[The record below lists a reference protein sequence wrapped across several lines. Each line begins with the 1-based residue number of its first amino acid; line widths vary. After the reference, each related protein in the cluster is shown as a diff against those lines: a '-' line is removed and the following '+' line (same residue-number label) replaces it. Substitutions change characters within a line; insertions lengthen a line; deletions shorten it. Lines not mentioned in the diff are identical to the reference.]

1 MADTKEIYAGGK
13 PAAEIRFA
21 GAAESADGTWDAST
35 QECWDAYAGSRRVW
49 HKDKTVENCW
59 VKYGLATDDTDTGT
73 VVVDMHSVPEGKSGV
88 LPAATDWQGRV
99 FPAAGGGLK
108 PLAWRG
114 PIANTAFWDEL
125 REYIGAHDIDCT
137 PGDGGTEL
145 RAGWFRGS
153 NFTGDLTVNLAGE
166 SPYWT
171 FADLFSGMDIG
182 RLTIRFKGG
191 GVQVSSM
198 FGFFRG
204 LSADSIDVIGPGG
217 ESEVGTTGTRHFLAY
232 DLSAV
237 CENARLRGEFP
248 DFVDWSVRQSVE
260 GAACTRMGYAFTQ
273 CGTVTAIAPRAGV
286 ERDDD
291 GNTIRIAPMADQ
303 AFENCRSLA
312 SIGPVLDF
320 GAVYNKPGSENSPGG
335 GAYRTFAGCAAL
347 ADVRIRNLNA
357 GLWCFDDD
365 AYAGNM
371 PSLDAASVEYLIANL
386 TDLSG
391 GGADGVSTPSNNFL
405 SEAWAATWV
414 ATAEGRTLSAMRQA
428 RRLPPTWPDYFLT
441 TAAAVD
447 MEVAVSGLQEGDRL
461 EWGTGSSAP
470 AKSDASITADG
481 DYTLRSP
488 GGATY
493 GLRLYNDGIGD
504 NSYYDDA
511 AHPVVVTLKRPYVP
525 GAAMGSAGTLYC
537 PAEWDGKVTQEMVNA
552 AAARGWAVYIGGELR
567 EPQDGPEAALVDAW
581 IFGGHT
587 NSEEPAEIPGEKGTA
602 LQCHNFA
609 WTDGSGFG
617 SGDNA
622 GYLLTDGVDD
632 YMDTTEGWPLLRNS
646 DFTVLW
652 RGGFTAYDK
661 AQTLFIYTGDCCGVE
676 YSAATGMLKLYSFGF
691 AINADKGLMREV
703 NAYTPTEFNGKALQR
718 GGKTDT
724 TAYKLTVGAD
734 RSHTGNGQARLA
746 WMAFYDRT
754 LTAEEAETE
763 TARLDALWRERSD
776 TGGRVLQSLV
786 LRYDPGEQGCT
797 NESMAENPVL
807 RDLSGNGHDAQ
818 CQNFAWAGMS
828 GIGGYP
834 FAEIYS
840 DPADDSAAKLRYEAS
855 EDRSSVK
862 VTGYAGDPAN
872 VALIWFRIV
881 SAGEEYDYRIRIS
894 GLDAANAG
902 HPESKI
908 VVDSALTSSA
918 DYVSF
923 DTDGEYRIQGTARE
937 GTAYVGVRLYCKRL
951 AIDAPITIEQLPLYP
966 GGVVGDG
973 VDDKVVAGALQATIG
988 TIMAKVDEIKWDW
1001 GRMLFATLTGIPG
1014 RIYCFKENSAGMV
1027 MTGDPRVETP
1037 IDGGWIVYRRDPEAI
1052 DAEWL
1057 TLLTGSRSADYAV
1070 GAALYKFMLFDRSL
1084 TDEEIEWVK
1093 ENM

>member
-59 VKYGLATDDTDTGT
+59 VKYGLATDDTDT

-125 REYIGAHDIDCT
+125 REYIGSHDIDCT
-137 PGDGGTEL
+137 PGDGATEL
-145 RAGWFRGS
+145 RGNWFAGS
-153 NFTGDLTVNLAGE
+153 NFTGDLAVNLAGE

-182 RLTIRFKGG
+182 RLTIRFKGA

-198 FGFFRG
+198 VGFFRG
-204 LSADSIDVIGPGG
+204 LSADSIDVTGPGG

-291 GNTIRIAPMADQ
+291 GNTIKMAPMADQ

-320 GAVYNKPGSENSPGG
+320 GAVYNKPGRENAPGG
-335 GAYRTFAGCAAL
+335 GAYRTFAGCTAL
-347 ADVRIRNLNA
+347 ADARIRNLNA
-357 GLWCFDDD
+357 GLWRFDDD
-365 AYAGNM
+365 TYAGNM
-371 PSLDAASVEYLIANL
+371 PSLDAASVEYLLANL

-391 GGADGVSTPSNNFL
+391 GGTDGVSTPSNNFL

-461 EWGTGSSAP
+461 EWGTGPTAP
-470 AKSDASITADG
+470 AKSDASITSDG

-493 GLRLYNDGIGD
+493 GLRLYNDGIED
-504 NSYYDDA
+504 NAYHDDA

-552 AAARGWAVYIGGELR
+552 AAARGWAVYVGGELR
-567 EPQDGPEAALVDAW
+567 EPQETAETALVDAW
-581 IFGGHT
+581 IFGGHS

-602 LQCHNFA
+602 LVCHNFA

-617 SGDNA
+617 SGDDA

-632 YMDTTEGWPLLRNS
+632 YMETAEGAFPAIN
-646 DFTVLW
+646 DFTVLF
-652 RGGFTAYDK
+652 RGELLNLDAWQATLLLSDNEVFGLVTYASNLMAYFP
-661 AQTLFIYTGDCCGVE
+661 QGGIYMGTGYDFPETSV
-676 YSAATGMLKLYSFGF
+676 YDT
-691 AINADKGLMREV
+691 RQ
-703 NAYTPTEFNGKALQR
+703 FNGAAEGR
-718 GGKTDT
+718 GTYYKTTDRFSIGATINRDSGKI
-724 TAYKLTVGAD
+724 ASY
-734 RSHTGNGQARLA
+734 GQVRLA
-746 WMAFYDRT
+746 WLALYDRT
-754 LTAEEAETE
+754 LTAEEAGTE
-763 TARLDALWRERSD
+763 TARLDALWRERMD
-776 TGGRVLQSLV
+776 TG
-786 LRYDPGEQGCT
+786 
-797 NESMAENPVL
+797 
-807 RDLSGNGHDAQ
+807 
-818 CQNFAWAGMS
+818 
-828 GIGGYP
+828 
-834 FAEIYS
+834 
-840 DPADDSAAKLRYEAS
+840 
-855 EDRSSVK
+855 
-862 VTGYAGDPAN
+862 
-872 VALIWFRIV
+872 
-881 SAGEEYDYRIRIS
+881 
-894 GLDAANAG
+894 
-902 HPESKI
+902 
-908 VVDSALTSSA
+908 
-918 DYVSF
+918 
-923 DTDGEYRIQGTARE
+923 
-937 GTAYVGVRLYCKRL
+937 
-951 AIDAPITIEQLPLYP
+951 
-966 GGVVGDG
+966 
-973 VDDKVVAGALQATIG
+973 
-988 TIMAKVDEIKWDW
+988 
-1001 GRMLFATLTGIPG
+1001 
-1014 RIYCFKENSAGMV
+1014 
-1027 MTGDPRVETP
+1027 
-1037 IDGGWIVYRRDPEAI
+1037 
-1052 DAEWL
+1052 
-1057 TLLTGSRSADYAV
+1057 
-1070 GAALYKFMLFDRSL
+1070 SL

>member
-137 PGDGGTEL
+137 PGDGSTEL
-145 RAGWFRGS
+145 RGNWFRGS

-204 LSADSIDVIGPGG
+204 LSADSIDVAGPGG

-357 GLWCFDDD
+357 GLWRFDDD

-371 PSLDAASVEYLIANL
+371 PSLDAASVEYLLANL
-386 TDLSG
+386 PDLSG

-552 AAARGWAVYIGGELR
+552 AAARGWAVYVGGELR
-567 EPQDGPEAALVDAW
+567 EPQDGPQSALVDAW

-632 YMDTTEGWPLLRNS
+632 YMDTAEGWPLLRNS

-676 YSAATGMLKLYSFGF
+676 YSAATAMLKLYSFGF

-734 RSHTGNGQARLA
+734 RYHTGNGQARLA

-776 TGGRVLQSLV
+776 TGSRVLQSLV

-807 RDLSGNGHDAQ
+807 RDLSGNGHDAV
-818 CQNFAWAGMS
+818 CHNFAWAGMS
-828 GIGGYP
+828 GIGGYG
-834 FAEIYS
+834 I
-840 DPADDSAAKLRYEAS
+840 DAS
-855 EDRSSVK
+855 EIKSSDNSLYNVLNNGNEITVSCTDENLNLK
-862 VTGYAGDPAN
+862 AGVGFAYYKKSLLSEELTLHAGAYGLGIMEVN
-872 VALIWFRIV
+872 ASGSYIVLFRINPNETATFH
-881 SAGEEYDYRIRIS
+881 SSLLQNENSIYIYFTFIEDMP
-894 GLDAANAG
+894 AG
-902 HPESKI
+902 HS
-908 VVDSALTSSA
+908 
-918 DYVSF
+918 
-923 DTDGEYRIQGTARE
+923 DTFGI
-937 GTAYVGVRLYCKRL
+937 
-951 AIDAPITIEQLPLYP
+951 LPLYP
-966 GGVVGDG
+966 GALVGDG

-988 TIMAKVDEIKWDW
+988 TIMVKVDEIKWDW
-1001 GRMLFATLTGIPG
+1001 GRMLFATLNGIPG